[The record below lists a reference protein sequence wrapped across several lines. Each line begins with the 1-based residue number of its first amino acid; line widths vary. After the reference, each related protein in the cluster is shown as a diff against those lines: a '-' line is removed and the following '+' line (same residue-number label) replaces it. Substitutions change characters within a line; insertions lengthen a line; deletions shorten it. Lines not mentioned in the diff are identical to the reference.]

1 MEQEPRTC
9 EKIPQLLLK
18 YANAAAFA
26 VSVSQSS
33 REVGAADANGM
44 QPRARKRSSNRA
56 KCDSNAT
63 RQDLNAA
70 VSAADGDDTHACKL
84 LVHVQGKVNVVYCI
98 SSLVSAPSL
107 AYLTYNS
114 QASQGLSPRLPPI
127 LVLPVRA
134 IHVLGTIHS
143 RHNAKCVTLASW
155 QRGSNNRNIE
165 RLWRDPCTIAQF
177 TVADR
182 SKWP

>member
-1 MEQEPRTC
+1 MKKTKQKLALTCIFLQEKQVEQMEQEPQTC

-18 YANAAAFA
+18 YANAAAAFA

-44 QPRARKRSSNRA
+44 QPRAQKRSSNRA

-107 AYLTYNS
+107 VDLTYNS
-114 QASQGLSPRLPPI
+114 QASQGLSQTSARTCTSGPCNP
-127 LVLPVRA
+127 
-134 IHVLGTIHS
+134 HS
-143 RHNAKCVTLASW
+143 
-155 QRGSNNRNIE
+155 G
-165 RLWRDPCTIAQF
+165 RD
-177 TVADR
+177 
-182 SKWP
+182 S